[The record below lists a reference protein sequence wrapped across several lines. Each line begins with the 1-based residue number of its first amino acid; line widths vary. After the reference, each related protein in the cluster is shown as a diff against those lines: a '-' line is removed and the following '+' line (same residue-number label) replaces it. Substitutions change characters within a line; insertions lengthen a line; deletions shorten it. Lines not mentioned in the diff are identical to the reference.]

1 LPFPVTVIFK
11 LLAVKIFSIM
21 SKDKKSLPN
30 PVGKKAP
37 SDYQSGK
44 TSTAKIETSPLNKK
58 KK

>member
-1 LPFPVTVIFK
+1 
-11 LLAVKIFSIM
+11 M
-21 SKDKKSLPN
+21 SKDKKSQPN

-44 TSTAKIETSPLNKK
+44 TSTAKIEPLPLNKK